1 MYWPAFPLPLTSST
15 VVVLSFD
22 ITAIQAKDAYMEMVR
37 KIEALEEEGG
47 EAATTM
53 AAAIAALPPPPPPQ
67 AQAL

>member
-1 MYWPAFPLPLTSST
+1 VA
-15 VVVLSFD
+15 VLSFE
-22 ITAIQAKDAYMEMVR
+22 IAAIQAKDAYMEMVR